1 MKWQIPMYNSFSSS
15 SKLRTIYA
23 DTHYEPVLIVD
34 TRLPMMFPT
43 KPVVLIC
50 CYVFFPAPPVCD
62 VCVSGE
68 RILFYLARECG
79 TGTALW
85 CSPFTNCSVITAG
98 NYLDDSGSYFA
109 ALQYQSRPQMNS
121 HVLSDNKWKCDN
133 KRKRSRSIFFH
144 PPPKSR

>member
-1 MKWQIPMYNSFSSS
+1 MYNSFSSS
-15 SKLRTIYA
+15 SKLHTIYA

-50 CYVFFPAPPVCD
+50 CYVFFPLLLFVM
-62 VCVSGE
+62 CVSGE
-68 RILFYLARECG
+68 RISFYLARECG
-79 TGTALW
+79 TETALW

-98 NYLDDSGSYFA
+98 NYLDDSSSYFA
-109 ALQYQSRPQMNS
+109 ALQYQRRPQINS

-133 KRKRSRSIFFH
+133 KRKCGRSIFSTL
-144 PPPKSR
+144 PPDRDNI